1 MKPETIGRVFG
12 IGLRVAGRV
21 AGERLSG
28 AQQGAPGPAAG
39 RAEADRPA
47 ADSAAGVRTRAAA
60 SGSLGRGVRGF
71 LRPFGRIGGT
81 LWLEV
86 TGVFFFLPVL
96 VFGPTVWRTRASFA
110 HGPDHRAFVAS
121 VIVVVVFFY
130 LSATSFWRAR
140 RRK

>member
-1 MKPETIGRVFG
+1 VFG

-21 AGERLSG
+21 AGERLSSA
-28 AQQGAPGPAAG
+28 AQSAPGPAAG
-39 RAEADRPA
+39 SAEAGQPA
-47 ADSAAGVRTRAAA
+47 ANTAARSRTRATT

-71 LRPFGRIGGT
+71 LRPFGRIGRT

-140 RRK
+140 RRE